1 MSQDIFIKIKGIE
14 GESLDAAHQGEI
26 EVLYWRWAVSQPA
39 NMHAG
44 SGGGAGKSRVEDLI
58 FDHRF
63 DKASTN
69 LLQYCLSGK
78 HIPEAILTVRKAG
91 GSPLEYLRITLQ
103 EIIISKVK
111 SHEYQSMRMPRERIG
126 LSFSRVKME
135 YVLQNAEGG
144 PAGTMAMGYDIK
156 ANKIT

>member
-1 MSQDIFIKIKGIE
+1 
-14 GESLDAAHQGEI
+14 
-26 EVLYWRWAVSQPA
+26 
-39 NMHAG
+39 MHAG
-44 SGGGAGKSRVEDLI
+44 SGGGTGKSRVEDLI

-63 DKASTN
+63 DKASTS

-91 GSPLEYLRITLQ
+91 GSPLEFLRITLQ